1 MYVSQHKRG
10 PSHIVSQAQG
20 LAYFEFDSDD
30 LYKAYAYICKF
41 ASSFVFTFLKTI
53 WEICQQFASFA
64 YHVISESSQSP
75 ITLDPLTNRSFG
87 YFTGLGLT
95 LARVYNQAQAYATF
109 VFYQTMLVAYS
120 LIYIYQTK
128 PYSFP
133 YPTAIYQYNII

>member
-1 MYVSQHKRG
+1 MQVNTKE
-10 PSHIVSQAQG
+10 G
-20 LAYFEFDSDD
+20 LAILLVRHRAQPTLS
-30 LYKAYAYICKF
+30 LIVMICTQPTPTF
-41 ASSFVFTFLKTI
+41 ANFTSSFVFTFLKTI

-95 LARVYNQAQAYATF
+95 LARVYNYATF

-128 PYSFP
+128 RYSFP
-133 YPTAIYQYNII
+133 YPTAIYKYNII